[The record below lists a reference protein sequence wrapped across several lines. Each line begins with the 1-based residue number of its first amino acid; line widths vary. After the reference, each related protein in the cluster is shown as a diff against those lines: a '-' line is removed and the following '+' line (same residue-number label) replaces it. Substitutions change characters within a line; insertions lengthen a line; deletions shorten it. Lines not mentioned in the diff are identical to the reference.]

1 MLADFREALRQ
12 NSEGSGRQHDCDHIS
27 PGHRCDDGHFYA
39 RARGGAQIA
48 AGQRAGGV
56 VEDWRQKS
64 PAATGVHSKL
74 TVISGVER
82 AMA

>member
-1 MLADFREALRQ
+1 
-12 NSEGSGRQHDCDHIS
+12 
-27 PGHRCDDGHFYA
+27 
-39 RARGGAQIA
+39 
-48 AGQRAGGV
+48 